1 MATKRAIDAKQPNI
15 AGAWG
20 IHTVFSFHKLFLCKT
35 YMHYDAIS
43 HTHDLKKKGRWYQFI
58 PKEHDALTRILI
70 TGFRHDCPVAVITLN
85 RPLPGQNKNTTNH
98 DACA

>member
-1 MATKRAIDAKQPNI
+1 MESKMATKRAIDAKQPDI

-43 HTHDLKKKGRWYQFI
+43 HTYDFKKKETSFSAQLEIQDGHQYGR
-58 PKEHDALTRILI
+58 
-70 TGFRHDCPVAVITLN
+70 RHLKY
-85 RPLPGQNKNTTNH
+85 L
-98 DACA
+98 